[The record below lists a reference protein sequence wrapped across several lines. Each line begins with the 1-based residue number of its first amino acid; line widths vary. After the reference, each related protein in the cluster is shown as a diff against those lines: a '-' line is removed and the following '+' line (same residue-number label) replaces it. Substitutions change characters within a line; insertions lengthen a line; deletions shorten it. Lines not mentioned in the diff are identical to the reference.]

1 MTEQFQTG
9 LKKPGPNNGATR
21 MIIEII
27 PERKGFMHDRA
38 RDLYVKLPIMKLTPE
53 AALYA

>member
-1 MTEQFQTG
+1 
-9 LKKPGPNNGATR
+9 

-27 PERKGFMHDRA
+27 PERKGFIYDRA

>member
-9 LKKPGPNNGATR
+9 LKKPGPN
-21 MIIEII
+21 
-27 PERKGFMHDRA
+27 MHDRA

>member
-1 MTEQFQTG
+1 
-9 LKKPGPNNGATR
+9 

-38 RDLYVKLPIMKLTPE
+38 RDLYVKLPIMKLAPE
-53 AALYA
+53 AAVVRVICHGPHSA

>member
-1 MTEQFQTG
+1 MR
-9 LKKPGPNNGATR
+9 GAPKHPKRRR
-21 MIIEII
+21 MYAEII
-27 PERKGFMHDRA
+27 HERKGFMHDRA

>member
-1 MTEQFQTG
+1 
-9 LKKPGPNNGATR
+9 

-53 AALYA
+53 AAVVRVICHGPHSA

>member
-1 MTEQFQTG
+1 
-9 LKKPGPNNGATR
+9 

-38 RDLYVKLPIMKLTPE
+38 RDLYVKLPIMTLTPE

>member
-9 LKKPGPNNGATR
+9 PKKPCPNNGAT
-21 MIIEII
+21 
-27 PERKGFMHDRA
+27 RA

-53 AALYA
+53 AALYAICHAAHSA